1 MLSPGGIC
9 DTILHA
15 MGVARGRLT
24 VLQVDYSGG
33 IACRVA
39 CPPQM
44 IPAPGQYVLA
54 HALSD
59 RDAPLAT
66 PLFPAEIDKASFL
79 AAPPL
84 PPNWGP
90 GIELELRGPY
100 GRGFQLPPHTRRLA
114 LVALGEMVARLMPLA
129 HVREGRAVAVC
140 AEARLVSLPA
150 EIEAQP
156 LSAARD
162 VLAWADFAAF
172 DVPLEALAV
181 LRARLGA
188 PPGESLPCPAQ
199 ALILTPLP
207 CGGVAACG
215 ACALPGRQGWKFACR
230 DGPVFMLD
238 DVEW

>member
-129 HVREGRAVAVC
+129 HLAVREGRAVAVC

-162 VLAWADFAAF
+162 VLAWADRGAGCAARQ
-172 DVPLEALAV
+172 VG
-181 LRARLGA
+181 GA
-188 PPGESLPCPAQ
+188 SRRKS
-199 ALILTPLP
+199 
-207 CGGVAACG
+207 
-215 ACALPGRQGWKFACR
+215 ALPGTGLDSDAPPLWRGGGLRRVRAAWPAGLETRLPGWAGFYAR
-230 DGPVFMLD
+230 
-238 DVEW
+238 